1 MIMTKWTPAALD
13 GIQPTVVWN
22 GELETKIVHFIV
34 IASFTFITSNQIKIE
49 AQNSTNIEH
58 YTKFRKMIY

>member
-13 GIQPTVVWN
+13 GIQPTVVRN

-34 IASFTFITSNQIKIE
+34 IASFTFITSDQIKIG
-49 AQNSTNIEH
+49 
-58 YTKFRKMIY
+58 